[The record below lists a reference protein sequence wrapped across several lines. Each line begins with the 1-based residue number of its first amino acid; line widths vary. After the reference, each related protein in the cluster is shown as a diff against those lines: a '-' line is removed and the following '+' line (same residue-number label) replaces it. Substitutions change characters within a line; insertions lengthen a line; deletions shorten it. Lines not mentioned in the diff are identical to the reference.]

1 MDNTIG
7 RVVAVAGSQMTATLE
22 VDALT
27 EDPVRIGAMVKVRSA
42 HLDVIGT
49 IGTINAEGGGSAP
62 RSLIVVDLLGE
73 IVPTAEGRPQFS
85 RGVTHYPVAGTPVR
99 AATDADLTV
108 VYTRPSAT
116 NVSIGTLYHDPRRSA
131 SIVVDELLAK
141 NFAVLGATGSGKS
154 CAVTLLLLAILA
166 EHKYAHIVLLDPH
179 NEYGKAFGGLAEIVN
194 VDYLQLPFWLLDFE
208 EAVGVLVRGGTAQEQ
223 EAQAIILKDAI
234 TSARCRFASEDLTSA
249 SITVDTPM
257 PFKASDLIRLIDQ
270 AMGKLDNP
278 DNSAPYLRL
287 RTRLESL
294 RDDRRFAFMFS
305 DWLVTRD
312 TLSQIVGRLL
322 RIPVDGKPITVI
334 DLSGIPSEIADVVV
348 SLTCRLTFEF
358 SLWSERERRPP
369 VLVVCEEAHRYVPAA
384 QSVGFAAAARAITR
398 IAREGRKYGV
408 ALALISQLP
417 SELSPQALSQCGT
430 VFALRLGHY
439 LDQRFMATAL
449 PDAARGMLAALP
461 SMRTQEAIVFGEGV
475 RLPMHIRFD
484 DLPPERRPRSDSA
497 QFSRAWQTESAD
509 AEFLEEGIRRWRE
522 QTRKSPER

>member
-1 MDNTIG
+1 
-7 RVVAVAGSQMTATLE
+7 
-22 VDALT
+22 
-27 EDPVRIGAMVKVRSA
+27 
-42 HLDVIGT
+42 
-49 IGTINAEGGGSAP
+49 
-62 RSLIVVDLLGE
+62 
-73 IVPTAEGRPQFS
+73 
-85 RGVTHYPVAGTPVR
+85 
-99 AATDADLTV
+99 
-108 VYTRPSAT
+108 
-116 NVSIGTLYHDPRRSA
+116 
-131 SIVVDELLAK
+131 
-141 NFAVLGATGSGKS
+141 
-154 CAVTLLLLAILA
+154 LAILA
-166 EHKYAHIVLLDPH
+166 EHQHAHIVLLDPH
-179 NEYGKAFGGLAEIVN
+179 NEYGKAFGDVAEIVN
-194 VDYLQLPFWLLDFE
+194 VDNLQLPLWLLDFE
-208 EAVGVLVRGGTAQEQ
+208 EAAGVLIRGGTVQEQ

-234 TSARCRFASEDLTSA
+234 TRARRHYASKGLAAA
-249 SITVDTPM
+249 SITVDTPA
-257 PFKASDLIRLIDQ
+257 PFGVPDLLRFIDE
-270 AMGKLDNP
+270 AMGRLNNP

-384 QSVGFAAAARAITR
+384 QSVGSAAAARAITR

-449 PDAARGMLAALP
+449 PDASRGMLASLP

-497 QFSRAWQTESAD
+497 QFSKSWQTESAD
-509 AEFLEEGIRRWRE
+509 AEFLAEGIRRWRQ
-522 QTRKSPER
+522 QTRKPATG